1 MNNSSLNNPA
11 KGGVGMPSYN
21 NYIDA
26 GTPFT
31 APEDGLFIVSFYHS
45 SDGSNTLTLVINGVT
60 MGGFQSHDYDNQNII
75 IPLKKGDVV
84 TSSGANIRFRKF
96 CGNR

>member
-21 NYIDA
+21 NYIAA
-26 GTPFT
+26 GSPFT
-31 APEDGLFIVSFYHS
+31 APEDGLWIISFGHFS
-45 SDGSNTLTLVINGVT
+45 NGSNALSLAVNGVT

-75 IPLKKGDVV
+75 IPIKKGDVL
-84 TSSGANIRFRKF
+84 TFGGAAIHFNIF